1 MTISGFQTIS
11 RELGQGKAQIEAI
24 LRKMFAN
31 STADENVNVKTLTE
45 AYHMY
50 KRKYLEHLSF
60 NPKGEKLGKFIVTR
74 A

>member
-50 KRKYLEHLSF
+50 KKNYLKHASF
-60 NPKGEKLGKFIVTR
+60 TPEGGNLCK
-74 A
+74 

>member
-11 RELGQGKAQIEAI
+11 RELGQGNAQIEA
-24 LRKMFAN
+24 LLQKMFAN

-50 KRKYLEHLSF
+50 KKNYLKHGSF
-60 NPKGEKLGKFIVTR
+60 TPEGENLCK
-74 A
+74 